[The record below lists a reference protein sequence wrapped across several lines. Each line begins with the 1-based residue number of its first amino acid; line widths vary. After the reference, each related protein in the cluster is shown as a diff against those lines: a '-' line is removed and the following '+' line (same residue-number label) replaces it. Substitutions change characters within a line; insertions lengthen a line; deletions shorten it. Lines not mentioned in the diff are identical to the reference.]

1 MEESFHNIYVKSSQW
16 TLQISYNVIC
26 LLYLNEAEKKNLDL
40 GPMND
45 FKIWGEKFTE
55 KAAAELRKK
64 LDSLQRQALVH
75 FQYQRDI
82 SCAS

>member
-1 MEESFHNIYVKSSQW
+1 MK
-16 TLQISYNVIC
+16 L
-26 LLYLNEAEKKNLDL
+26 EKKNLDL

-45 FKIWGEKFTE
+45 FKIWGEKFTA

-64 LDSLQRQALVH
+64 LDSLQRQALIH

-82 SCAS
+82 SCASRRQENALQLEKGNTHYRVL